1 LNGDAPADTVEQGR
15 SPNPIFVP
23 PSPVS
28 PSNAIP
34 RTCYAALVALLTLG
48 LAPVSTAQSPHLRV
62 LDQPLKTL
70 LDRGAAQSPTLRR
83 LVEEVET
90 TPVLI
95 FVECAMKLPSGVGG
109 RTNFVTSVNA
119 MRFVRVAID
128 CTLTE
133 RWQTTLMAH
142 EIQHALE
149 IGRRPDVDDVE
160 AMEELYEEIGIPT
173 VRDRAHRHFE
183 TAEAMA
189 VQRAVEQELE
199 GRGARAPNAY

>member
-1 LNGDAPADTVEQGR
+1 MT
-15 SPNPIFVP
+15 
-23 PSPVS
+23 
-28 PSNAIP
+28 
-34 RTCYAALVALLTLG
+34 LVFPTA
-48 LAPVSTAQSPHLRV
+48 STAQSSPHLRV

-70 LDRGAAQSPTLRR
+70 LDRGAAQSPTLRGL
-83 LVEEVET
+83 LVEVEA

-95 FVECAMKLPSGVGG
+95 FVECAVKLPSGVGG
-109 RTNFVTSVNA
+109 RMNFVTSVNR

-128 CTLTE
+128 CSLTE

-149 IGRRPDVDDVE
+149 IGRRPEVDDVE

-199 GRGARAPNAY
+199 GRGTRGPSAY